1 MMKLEMIDYLLSD
14 LKCQTMMKYIVMVIH
29 VPLQKVL
36 KNIFSLFHSNLIFI
50 DTHDIANETK
60 HLMIEARSNLTV
72 LICCILL
79 ISLVSIFLSTWLA
92 KTITDTPTS
101 FGSIVS
107 HYFGFDRNSSEQ
119 YLTWWTPVHVRSNEL
134 ISANNRSNPTP
145 KAMPFAI
152 PYLDYPNFHTIVL
165 PLLFICSILLAIL
178 AYVAR
183 IKCTNRGFAWGAVP
197 KIPLGRVDPKVAIDK
212 IVKVKEA
219 EPGIDYT
226 IVQGTQNE
234 SVVFAL
240 AETLEP
246 LREEGD
252 IIDEGTQYEPEDVL
266 K

>member
-1 MMKLEMIDYLLSD
+1 
-14 LKCQTMMKYIVMVIH
+14 
-29 VPLQKVL
+29 
-36 KNIFSLFHSNLIFI
+36 
-50 DTHDIANETK
+50 
-60 HLMIEARSNLTV
+60 
-72 LICCILL
+72 
-79 ISLVSIFLSTWLA
+79 
-92 KTITDTPTS
+92 
-101 FGSIVS
+101 
-107 HYFGFDRNSSEQ
+107 
-119 YLTWWTPVHVRSNEL
+119 
-134 ISANNRSNPTP
+134 
-145 KAMPFAI
+145 
-152 PYLDYPNFHTIVL
+152 
-165 PLLFICSILLAIL
+165 LAIL